1 MVAHNA
7 KFDISFI
14 EMAMKK
20 YNFGEFKNTVII
32 LTSNL
37 GSSYILDGI
46 NESGEITAEAKEQVN
61 NLLKTSF
68 RPEFLNR
75 LDEIIFYK
83 PLTEKEIG
91 KIVLLML
98 DGLKKR
104 LKEKEL
110 YLEVTEAAKKFI
122 IEKGYDPVFGARPLK
137 RFIQSSVET
146 IIAKKIIGGNL
157 KPNDVLVVDEING
170 ELIVDVKK

>member
-1 MVAHNA
+1 
-7 KFDISFI
+7 
-14 EMAMKK
+14 MKDS
-20 YNFGEFKNTVII
+20 VV
-32 LTSNL
+32 LL
-37 GSSYILDGI
+37 
-46 NESGEITAEAKEQVN
+46 EQVR
-61 NLLKTSF
+61 T
-68 RPEFLNR
+68 
-75 LDEIIFYK
+75 LD
-83 PLTEKEIG
+83 
-91 KIVLLML
+91 
-98 DGLKKR
+98 KKR